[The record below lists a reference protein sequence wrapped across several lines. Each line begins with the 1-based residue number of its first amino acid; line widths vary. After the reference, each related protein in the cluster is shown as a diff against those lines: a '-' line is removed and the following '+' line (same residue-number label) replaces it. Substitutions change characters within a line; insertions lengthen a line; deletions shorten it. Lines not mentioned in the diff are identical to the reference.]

1 MRAIFFVPV
10 ILVIVLAAISLTV
23 RSSLAQGAADE
34 CISKPGSAAH
44 PGSHW
49 YFRVNRSDH
58 RHCWYV
64 GPEGAKVRTS
74 VRRAEPPMPPE
85 RISPVATERPAKT
98 KAAEIDVSKTGT
110 PVDFATRWPDVQGS
124 YGSDAHEPSSA
135 STSYAEERMTAA
147 SEDSMP
153 LIWPILT
160 SADPVVA
167 SSSPL
172 SATGSGHML
181 ALLAGALAFAAAIA
195 RSVFRLVAAGRLGRS
210 DIRHQQRS
218 ASNAKWRAARN
229 PIAARQ
235 LQRSPIRLI

>member
-1 MRAIFFVPV
+1 MRTIFFVPV
-10 ILVIVLAAISLTV
+10 ILVIVLAAISLTA
-23 RSSLAQGAADE
+23 RAADE
-34 CISKPGSAAH
+34 CVAKPSSAA
-44 PGSHW
+44 PQGGHW
-49 YFRVNRSDH
+49 DFRVNRSDH

-64 GPEGAKVRTS
+64 GPEGAKVHTS

-147 SEDSMP
+147 SEGDMP

-160 SADPVVA
+160 SADPAVA

-218 ASNAKWRAARN
+218 ASNAKWRAPRN